1 LSIPFW
7 RDVSVVL
14 LGLEAFIRGLVPLAV
29 LYYAGKGVRDV
40 RGSLRP
46 AFLAVRVRMQKVET
60 ATARVAGLVVTPIIA
75 SYGFA
80 AQVHGVICSLVG
92 LPDGD
97 S

>member
-1 LSIPFW
+1 
-7 RDVSVVL
+7 
-14 LGLEAFIRGLVPLAV
+14 
-29 LYYAGKGVRDV
+29 
-40 RGSLRP
+40 
-46 AFLAVRVRMQKVET
+46 
-60 ATARVAGLVVTPIIA
+60 VAGLVVTPIIA